1 MAATCELCGRDF
13 SAQGSKLVGRRGCV
27 PCAQALFDAALSA
40 KRRPADAADPLFA
53 LRDEIT
59 PMAEKATA
67 AAARQRGYQ
76 INYEKGMSDAYNVAL
91 SCVLYEI
98 AMAEQRKKERAP

>member
-1 MAATCELCGRDF
+1 MAATCELCGRDL

-27 PCAQALFDAALSA
+27 ACAQALFDAALAA
-40 KRRPADAADPLFA
+40 KRRPADASDPLLA
-53 LRDEIT
+53 LRDEIA

-67 AAARQRGYQ
+67 AAERKRGYQ
-76 INYEKGMSDAYNVAL
+76 MDHDKGMSDAFNVAL

-98 AMAEQRKKERAP
+98 AIFEKRKQETPS